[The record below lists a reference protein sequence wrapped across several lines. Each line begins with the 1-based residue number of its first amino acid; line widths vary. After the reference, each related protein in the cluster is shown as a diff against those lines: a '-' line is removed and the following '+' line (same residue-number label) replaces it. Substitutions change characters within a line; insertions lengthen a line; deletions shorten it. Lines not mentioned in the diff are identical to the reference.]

1 MARFDIYPNPISEDR
16 GDFPYVLE
24 IQSDL
29 LYQFSERVCVPLV
42 RAGRVPGLTERFNP
56 GVLVNGETLHVH
68 PLGIAVFFA
77 SELRTSVGSARTHA
91 LDIEIALDMLLRG
104 Y

>member
-1 MARFDIYPNPISEDR
+1 MARFDIYPNPIAPDR
-16 GDFPYVLE
+16 AQFPFVLE

-42 RAGRVPGLTERFNP
+42 RSNIIPGLTERFNP
-56 GVLVNGETLHVH
+56 TVLVDGEPLRLH
-68 PLGIAVFFA
+68 PLGITVFFTN
-77 SELRTSVGSARTHA
+77 ELRQRTSSASANA
-91 LDIEIALDMLLRG
+91 LEIDTALDMLLRG

>member
-16 GDFPYVLE
+16 GDFPFVLE

-29 LYQFSERVCVPLV
+29 LYQFSERVCVPLI
-42 RAGRVPGLTERFNP
+42 RSGQVPGLTERFNP
-56 GVLVNGETLHVH
+56 GIPVDGETLHLH

-77 SELRTSVGSARTHA
+77 SELRNSVGSAGAHA
-91 LDIEIALDMLLRG
+91 LAIETALDMLLRG